1 MKTIYIEHNDIVI
14 HRNSEHLILTQYGKK
29 IESIPLIN
37 VQAIV
42 LFNSSQITTPA
53 LELLFNKNIDVIYIS
68 RIGKI
73 RSRIISASGGGAIIR
88 LAQHQ
93 AFLDKERRCR
103 IASAIV
109 NSKIQNQKALIAR
122 YKKYYSIS
130 DYAKIIAQ
138 MDGYCNKVKTLKQ
151 ADEIM
156 GFEGIK
162 DILQVILNL
171 QNIFLV
177 NRIVD

>member
-14 HRNSEHLILTQYGKK
+14 HRNTEHLVLTQYGKK
-29 IESIPLIN
+29 VESIPLIN

-68 RIGKI
+68 RSGKI

-109 NSKIQNQKALIAR
+109 NSKLQEQIEILLIIKR
-122 YKKYYSIS
+122 YST
-130 DYAKIIAQ
+130 
-138 MDGYCNKVKTLKQ
+138 GHP
-151 ADEIM
+151 
-156 GFEGIK
+156 
-162 DILQVILNL
+162 
-171 QNIFLV
+171 
-177 NRIVD
+177 

>member
-68 RIGKI
+68 RSGKI

-93 AFLDKERRCR
+93 AFLDKERR
-103 IASAIV
+103 
-109 NSKIQNQKALIAR
+109 
-122 YKKYYSIS
+122 
-130 DYAKIIAQ
+130 
-138 MDGYCNKVKTLKQ
+138 
-151 ADEIM
+151 
-156 GFEGIK
+156 
-162 DILQVILNL
+162 
-171 QNIFLV
+171 
-177 NRIVD
+177 

>member
-14 HRNSEHLILTQYGKK
+14 HRNSEHLVLTQYGKK
-29 IESIPLIN
+29 VESIPLIN

-68 RIGKI
+68 RSGKI

-109 NSKIQNQKALIAR
+109 NSKLQEQIETLLIIKR
-122 YKKYYSIS
+122 YST
-130 DYAKIIAQ
+130 
-138 MDGYCNKVKTLKQ
+138 GHP
-151 ADEIM
+151 
-156 GFEGIK
+156 
-162 DILQVILNL
+162 
-171 QNIFLV
+171 
-177 NRIVD
+177 

>member
-14 HRNSEHLILTQYGKK
+14 HRNSEHLVLTQYGKK
-29 IESIPLIN
+29 VESIPLIN

-68 RIGKI
+68 RSGKI

-109 NSKIQNQKALIAR
+109 NSKLQEQIEILLIIKR
-122 YKKYYSIS
+122 YST
-130 DYAKIIAQ
+130 
-138 MDGYCNKVKTLKQ
+138 GHP
-151 ADEIM
+151 
-156 GFEGIK
+156 
-162 DILQVILNL
+162 
-171 QNIFLV
+171 
-177 NRIVD
+177 

>member
-14 HRNSEHLILTQYGKK
+14 HCNSEHLVLTQYGKK
-29 IESIPLIN
+29 VESIPLIN

-53 LELLFNKNIDVIYIS
+53 LELLFNKNIDIIYIS
-68 RIGKI
+68 RSGKI

-109 NSKIQNQKALIAR
+109 NSKLQEQIETLLIIKR
-122 YKKYYSIS
+122 YST
-130 DYAKIIAQ
+130 
-138 MDGYCNKVKTLKQ
+138 GHP
-151 ADEIM
+151 
-156 GFEGIK
+156 
-162 DILQVILNL
+162 
-171 QNIFLV
+171 
-177 NRIVD
+177 

>member
-14 HRNSEHLILTQYGKK
+14 HCNSEHLVLTQYGKK
-29 IESIPLIN
+29 VESIPLIN

-68 RIGKI
+68 RSGKL

-103 IASAIV
+103 IVSAIV

-162 DILQVILNL
+162 DIL
-171 QNIFLV
+171 
-177 NRIVD
+177 

>member
-14 HRNSEHLILTQYGKK
+14 HRNSEHLVLTQYGKK

-73 RSRIISASGGGAIIR
+73 RSCIISASGGGAIIR

-93 AFLDKERRCR
+93 AFLDKERLCR
-103 IASAIV
+103 IVSAIV
-109 NSKIQNQKALIAR
+109 NSKLQEQIETLLIIKR
-122 YKKYYSIS
+122 YST
-130 DYAKIIAQ
+130 
-138 MDGYCNKVKTLKQ
+138 GHP
-151 ADEIM
+151 
-156 GFEGIK
+156 
-162 DILQVILNL
+162 
-171 QNIFLV
+171 
-177 NRIVD
+177 

>member
-14 HRNSEHLILTQYGKK
+14 HRNSEHLILTQYGKE

-53 LELLFNKNIDVIYIS
+53 LELLFNKNIDVNYIS
-68 RIGKI
+68 RSGKI

-109 NSKIQNQKALIAR
+109 NSKLQEQIETLLIIKR
-122 YKKYYSIS
+122 YST
-130 DYAKIIAQ
+130 
-138 MDGYCNKVKTLKQ
+138 GHP
-151 ADEIM
+151 
-156 GFEGIK
+156 
-162 DILQVILNL
+162 
-171 QNIFLV
+171 
-177 NRIVD
+177 